1 MKKYT
6 MLMITLTMIS
16 LTSISYMYNHY
27 HTQIPTTTLP
37 STHINS
43 SRFGEIK
50 EVLWLDN
57 FVSGDAALLILSSQ
71 EKQGIDYSSLFYLNI
86 DDGESMLLSE
96 FPSHKN
102 LDHVILFDNTFSG
115 RDIITSYK
123 DGIVKTTL
131 QKNNDEDLM
140 VSSDMITIEGFENAN
155 SIDYKGQLFF
165 SKSNDKL
172 LHVKDFHTGS
182 FFSMFHT
189 DSVPN
194 YTTFY
199 RDPYYIVNANLL
211 DRVLTYTSVNK
222 TNVDLYSM
230 TFDGAPI
237 TKFNLP
243 LIKNV
248 ITAKAIEDGYGFIGM
263 NTSDEED
270 LLNIFMV
277 RRSINHAKDLDILD
291 RIPFHTDI
299 FGAVPSIDSI
309 TYNEDYTLVYT
320 YYDEDHKGRLK
331 VSRYNEEPKIIVE
344 DENIFGPVRI
354 ASKRLEDERIELIL
368 YFTSDNNGVKVKI
381 CDVEGNLIKDI
392 TDMMM

>member
-6 MLMITLTMIS
+6 MLVITITMIL

-27 HTQIPTTTLP
+27 YTEIPTIILP
-37 STHINS
+37 SPHINS

-50 EVLWLDN
+50 EMLWLDN
-57 FVSGDAALLILSSQ
+57 FVSEDTSLLILSSQ

-86 DDGESMLLSE
+86 NDGQSILLSE

-102 LDHVILFDNTFSG
+102 LDHVILFDNTFSS
-115 RDIITSYK
+115 RNIITPYK
-123 DGIVKTTL
+123 AGIVKTTL
-131 QKNNDEDLM
+131 HKNNDKDLI
-140 VSSDMITIEGFENAN
+140 VSSDMIAIEGFENAN

-165 SKSNDKL
+165 SKSTDKL
-172 LHVKDFHTGS
+172 LHRKDFYTGS
-182 FFSMFHT
+182 FFSTFNT
-189 DSVPN
+189 TSAPS

-199 RDPYYIVNANLL
+199 RNPYYIVNANLL

-222 TNVDLYSM
+222 NNVYLYSM
-230 TFDGAPI
+230 SFDGTPI

-263 NTSDEED
+263 NASDEEE

-277 RRSINHAKDLDILD
+277 RRSINRTKDLDILD
-291 RIPFHTDI
+291 MIPFHTDI
-299 FGAVPSIDSI
+299 FGGVPSIDSI

-320 YYDEDHKGRLK
+320 YYDENHKGRLK
-331 VSRYNEEPKIIVE
+331 ISRYNQEPKVIIE

-354 ASKRLEDERIELIL
+354 ARKMLNDERIELIL
-368 YFTSDNNGVKVKI
+368 YFTSDNNGIKIKI
-381 CDVEGNLIKDI
+381 CDVEGNLVKDI
-392 TDMMM
+392 TNMIM